1 MGFSRQRRLEW
12 VAISFSRDLPDPG
25 IEPASLVSPALAGG
39 FFMAEPPGTC
49 VSIQETRVRS
59 LGREDPTCLRAT
71 NPVCAAQPRGLHSR
85 ASALQPEKAPQLDIH
100 SATRE
105 ELLLTPS

>member
-1 MGFSRQRRLEW
+1 
-12 VAISFSRDLPDPG
+12 
-25 IEPASLVSPALAGG
+25 
-39 FFMAEPPGTC
+39 MAEPPGTC